1 MSTILDVILIGGGAY
16 YIGKRLGDRQDDNFK
31 RILIG
36 TAVGVPAALK
46 GPEIYDALTAKVDE
60 GGDDFQNKVLASLA
74 GGAAAYLAADYYGK
88 TNAGNSQQS
97 PQTKQGQ
104 QGGGKIYIP

>member
-46 GPEIYDALTAKVDE
+46 GPEIYDALTNKVDD
-60 GGDDFQNKVLASLA
+60 GGDELQNKVLASIA
-74 GGAAAYLAADYYGK
+74 GGAAAYLAADYYSK
-88 TNAGNSQQS
+88 NPNNTQTNQGN
-97 PQTKQGQ
+97 QG